1 MTIDT
6 NKMRKAIQD
15 GGPMRNVWMNGSTH
29 YEGCEYQHFGC
40 AVLALC
46 NELDEWR
53 RGAELVDVA
62 EEIEAL
68 GNAIKSLQN
77 KLGIEVEDD

>member
-6 NKMRKAIQD
+6 NKMRKVIQD
-15 GGPMRNVWMNGSTH
+15 SGQMRNVWMNGGTH
-29 YEGCEYQHFGC
+29 YDGCEYQHFGC

>member
-6 NKMRKAIQD
+6 NRMRKAVED
-15 GGPMRNVWMNGSTH
+15 GGPMRNVWMRGSTH
-29 YEGCEYQHFGC
+29 YSGCEYKHFGC

-46 NELDEWR
+46 NELDELR
-53 RGAELVDVA
+53 LGIGIVDAA

-68 GNAIKSLQN
+68 ENAIKSLRN
-77 KLGIEVEDD
+77 KLRIEVEDD